1 MTAFLTA
8 LGLAIVIEGVCYALF
23 PDAMKKMMLSVL
35 EQPSS
40 ALRMFGVT
48 AAIVGVDIIW
58 LIRGLVKFLLK
69 TGHSHGSYTFD
80 A

>member
-40 ALRMFGVT
+40 ALRMLGVT
-48 AAIVGVDIIW
+48 AAIVWVGIIW
-58 LIRGLVKFLLK
+58 LISG
-69 TGHSHGSYTFD
+69 
-80 A
+80 

>member
-1 MTAFLTA
+1 
-8 LGLAIVIEGVCYALF
+8 VIEGVCYALF

-48 AAIVGVDIIW
+48 AAIVGVGIIW
-58 LIRGLVKFLLK
+58 LIRG
-69 TGHSHGSYTFD
+69 
-80 A
+80 

>member
-23 PDAMKKMMLSVL
+23 PDGMKKMMVIVL

-40 ALRMFGVT
+40 TLRMFGVT
-48 AAIVGVDIIW
+48 AAIVGVGLIW
-58 LIRGLVKFLLK
+58 LIRG
-69 TGHSHGSYTFD
+69 
-80 A
+80 

>member
-35 EQPSS
+35 EEPSS
-40 ALRMFGVT
+40 ALRMLGVT
-48 AAIVGVDIIW
+48 AAIVGVGIIW
-58 LIRGLVKFLLK
+58 LIRG
-69 TGHSHGSYTFD
+69 
-80 A
+80 

>member
-40 ALRMFGVT
+40 ALRMLGVT
-48 AAIVGVDIIW
+48 AAIVGVGIIW
-58 LIRGLVKFLLK
+58 LIRG
-69 TGHSHGSYTFD
+69 
-80 A
+80 

>member
-40 ALRMFGVT
+40 TLRAFGVT
-48 AAIVGVDIIW
+48 AAIVGVGIIW
-58 LIRGLVKFLLK
+58 LIRG
-69 TGHSHGSYTFD
+69 
-80 A
+80 

>member
-1 MTAFLTA
+1 MIAFLTA

-40 ALRMFGVT
+40 DLRMFGVT
-48 AAIVGVDIIW
+48 AAIVGVGIIW
-58 LIRGLVKFLLK
+58 LIRG
-69 TGHSHGSYTFD
+69 
-80 A
+80 

>member
-40 ALRMFGVT
+40 ALRMLGVT
-48 AAIVGVDIIW
+48 AAVVGVGIIW
-58 LIRGLVKFLLK
+58 LIRG
-69 TGHSHGSYTFD
+69 
-80 A
+80 

>member
-23 PDAMKKMMLSVL
+23 PNAMKKMMLSVL

-40 ALRMFGVT
+40 ALRMLGVT
-48 AAIVGVDIIW
+48 AAIVGVGIIW
-58 LIRGLVKFLLK
+58 LIRG
-69 TGHSHGSYTFD
+69 
-80 A
+80 

>member
-8 LGLAIVIEGVCYALF
+8 LGLAILIEGVCYALF

-40 ALRMFGVT
+40 ALRMLGVT
-48 AAIVGVDIIW
+48 AAIVGVGIIW
-58 LIRGLVKFLLK
+58 LIRG
-69 TGHSHGSYTFD
+69 
-80 A
+80 

>member
-1 MTAFLTA
+1 MTTFITA

-23 PDAMKKMMLSVL
+23 PDAIKKMMLSVL

-48 AAIVGVDIIW
+48 AAIVGVGIIW
-58 LIRGLVKFLLK
+58 LIRG
-69 TGHSHGSYTFD
+69 
-80 A
+80 

>member
-40 ALRMFGVT
+40 ALRMLGVT
-48 AAIVGVDIIW
+48 AAIVGVGIIW
-58 LIRGLVKFLLK
+58 LISG
-69 TGHSHGSYTFD
+69 
-80 A
+80 